1 MDVDRVLQSLQE
13 RDKWRGRLQ
22 LLQASLRD
30 LRGRERRAEL
40 RLRRI
45 KRELAQLSR
54 LSDAIL
60 DQARHQYTGGASR
73 AHSSGPELPA
83 R

>member
-1 MDVDRVLQSLQE
+1 MDVDAVLQSLQE

-30 LRGRERRAEL
+30 LRGRERRVQV

-54 LSDAIL
+54 LSDALL
-60 DQARHQYTGGASR
+60 DQSRHQYTGGAVR
-73 AHSSGPELPA
+73 ARPSGPELPA